1 MTILEA
7 EPIVD
12 GVRVVPVRSPT
23 LPPATHTNVWLLG
36 DHHIIV
42 VDPAS
47 PYPDEQERL
56 DNILENYMVELIFLT
71 HHHVDHI
78 SGAEDVRKRCGARIA
93 AHPLTAE
100 RVGFT
105 VDELVNDGDIL
116 GTDAGAWRA
125 IHTPGHAVGHLCL
138 YNPGMGL
145 VAGDMVAGLGT
156 ILLDPPEGNLG
167 LYLNSLNQ
175 LRDLNPSRLL
185 PAHGPLIENASAC
198 LTHYINHR
206 HKRTEQIFRALQTIG
221 PSTPEALVGAV
232 YQDEIPAAFY
242 PIAARQTLCHLE
254 WLETQ
259 NRVERVGTTFA
270 ALAPH

>member
-1 MTILEA
+1 MLEA
-7 EPIVD
+7 ETIVD

-167 LYLNSLNQ
+167 GVSCKCAQTQ
-175 LRDLNPSRLL
+175 L
-185 PAHGPLIENASAC
+185 PLIPNRIPWGTPADTPRGAQGVPQGPKGYTKGSA
-198 LTHYINHR
+198 
-206 HKRTEQIFRALQTIG
+206 
-221 PSTPEALVGAV
+221 
-232 YQDEIPAAFY
+232 
-242 PIAARQTLCHLE
+242 
-254 WLETQ
+254 
-259 NRVERVGTTFA
+259 GTRGD
-270 ALAPH
+270 PGG